1 MQVVQIRWKQT
12 DGYSIDEDEETQ
24 QVVGNSELSEYIIQ
38 TEDETQN
45 SDDSPSQI

>member
-24 QVVGNSELSEYIIQ
+24 QVVGNSELREYIIQ

-45 SDDSPSQI
+45 SEGSPNQI